1 MFLIITASP
10 NAKGL
15 TAACGKAA
23 LDGIKSAGGKA
34 EIIDISKKQ
43 LSPCRIC
50 NNGWGIC
57 FKQSKCVIED
67 ILPKLQ
73 EKIRKSEGV
82 VLATPVYFGQPS
94 ERMQY
99 FLDRFRRCE
108 VFNKKDGS
116 AAFNKPIDLIAA
128 AGGSGNGTATCLAGM
143 EMWCRQVGGIPKER
157 FGITQ
162 YNREPMLNVISD
174 AAARLVKGKYFS
186 GLLVHAESM
195 RML

>member
-10 NAKGL
+10 NADGL

-23 LDGIKSAGGKA
+23 LDGIVSAGGKA
-34 EIIDISKKQ
+34 EIIDISKEEF
-43 LSPCRIC
+43 SPCRVC
-50 NNGWGIC
+50 DDGWGIC
-57 FKQSKCVIED
+57 FKRSKCVIDD
-67 ILPKLQ
+67 IFPSLQ
-73 EKIRKSEGV
+73 KKIRKSEGL
-82 VLATPVYFGQPS
+82 VLVTPVYFGQPS
-94 ERMQY
+94 ERMKY

-108 VFNKKDGS
+108 VFNKKRGS
-116 AAFNKPIDLIAA
+116 AAFGKPIDFIAA
-128 AGGSGNGTATCLAGM
+128 AGGSGNGTATCLAEM

-162 YNREPMLNVISD
+162 YNREPVLNVIAD
-174 AAARLVKGKYFS
+174 GTARLVTGKYFS

>member
-10 NAKGL
+10 NADGL

-23 LDGIKSAGGKA
+23 LDGIESAGGKA
-34 EIIDISKKQ
+34 EIIDISKERF
-43 LSPCRIC
+43 SPCQVC
-50 NNGWGIC
+50 DDGWGIC
-57 FKQSKCVIED
+57 FKRSKCVID
-67 ILPKLQ
+67 DALPQLQ
-73 EKIRKSEGV
+73 RKIRKSEGLILV
-82 VLATPVYFGQPS
+82 TPVYFGQPS
-94 ERMQY
+94 ERMKY

-108 VFNKKDGS
+108 VFNKKKGS
-116 AAFNKPIDLIAA
+116 AAFNKPIDMIAA
-128 AGGSGNGTATCLAGM
+128 AGGSGNGTATCLAEM

-162 YNREPMLNVISD
+162 YNREPVLNVITD
-174 AAARLVKGKYFS
+174 AAARLVTGKYFS